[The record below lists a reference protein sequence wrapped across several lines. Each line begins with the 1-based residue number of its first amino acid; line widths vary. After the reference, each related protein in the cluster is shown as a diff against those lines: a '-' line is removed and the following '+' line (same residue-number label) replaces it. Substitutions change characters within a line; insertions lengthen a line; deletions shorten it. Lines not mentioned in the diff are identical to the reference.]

1 MNQVKNRLQS
11 LGLLDRT
18 FAIATDEE
26 LTSLIDS
33 LDEEHLDALADLIEA
48 DDTVDTA
55 AVRSA
60 IASGRLDGTMEGVA
74 MVLTD
79 ACLADCIEQLG
90 DNADHPSSEDLREVL
105 PGLIERHG
113 LAANRIML
121 ASTVAGEAPA
131 AAIIRDLL
139 KNDELVALPPAESKS
154 VIPAPPS
161 GDDRDEAEREALRE
175 RRREA
180 KARKQAEAKARREQ
194 AARAKRR

>member
-1 MNQVKNRLQS
+1 VNQVKNRLQS
-11 LGLLDRT
+11 LGLLDRA
-18 FAIATDEE
+18 FAVATDEE

-48 DDTVDTA
+48 DGDVDTS

-113 LAANRIML
+113 LATNRIML

-139 KNDELVALPPAESKS
+139 KNDDLIALPPAESTS
-154 VIPAPPS
+154 VIPTPTS
-161 GDDRDEAEREALRE
+161 GDGRDDAEREALRE

>member
-18 FAIATDEE
+18 FAVATDEE

-48 DDTVDTA
+48 DDTVDIA

-60 IASGRLDGTMEGVA
+60 LASGRLDGTME
-74 MVLTD
+74 VLTD

-161 GDDRDEAEREALRE
+161 GDERDEAEREALRE

>member
-18 FAIATDEE
+18 FALATDAE
-26 LTSLIDS
+26 LTSLIEA

-48 DDTVDTA
+48 DVDVA
-55 AVRSA
+55 SVRSS
-60 IASGRLDGTMEGVA
+60 IAAGRLDGTMEGVA

-90 DNADHPSSEDLREVL
+90 DRADHPSSEDLREVL

-113 LAANRIML
+113 LATNRIML
-121 ASTVAGEAPA
+121 ASTIAGEAPA

-139 KNDELVALPPAESKS
+139 KNDDLVALPPAESKS
-154 VIPAPPS
+154 VIPAPTS
-161 GDDRDEAEREALRE
+161 GDDRDDAERDALRE

>member
-11 LGLLDRT
+11 LGLLDRA
-18 FAIATDEE
+18 FAVATDEE

-48 DDTVDTA
+48 DGDVDTS

-113 LAANRIML
+113 LATNRIML

-139 KNDELVALPPAESKS
+139 KNDDLIALPPAESKS
-154 VIPAPPS
+154 VIPTPTS
-161 GDDRDEAEREALRE
+161 GDGRDDAEREALRE